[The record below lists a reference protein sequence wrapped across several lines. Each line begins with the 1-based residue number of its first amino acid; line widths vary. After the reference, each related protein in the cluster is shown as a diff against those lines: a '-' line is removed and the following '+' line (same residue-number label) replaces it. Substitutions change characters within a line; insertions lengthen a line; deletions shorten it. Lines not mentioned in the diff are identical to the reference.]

1 MTEFQTPLESNIDFG
16 TQSDS
21 KWLAEKLSNL
31 SIEEILSVLIPIR
44 GEYSFI
50 LYHTITKQIVFGRDR
65 LGRRSL
71 ILSAS
76 DNHFGLVSV
85 GVIKAGS
92 KF

>member
-1 MTEFQTPLESNIDFG
+1 M
-16 TQSDS
+16 
-21 KWLAEKLSNL
+21 
-31 SIEEILSVLIPIR
+31 LIPIR

-76 DNHFGLVSV
+76 DNHFGVVSV

-92 KF
+92 KL